1 MRRLAALLLCLPLA
15 LSACGKSDE
24 DAPNLTA
31 KGAYQAQVAGALG
44 PVILETGRIA
54 VEAPQ
59 IGSTEAFATRA
70 RVLVRAYADAADV
83 LATIVPPDAIGDLH
97 HELVIANQRLA
108 QATSQALQDL
118 VAGGG
123 DLAAFKEAAKRYSD
137 QLGVLE
143 KDFAA
148 KGFDVLAPQSPTG

>member
-1 MRRLAALLLCLPLA
+1 MRRLAGLLLCLPLL
-15 LSACGKSDE
+15 LSACGGSDK
-24 DAPNLTA
+24 DAPNLTE

-59 IGSTEAFATRA
+59 IASAKAFATRA
-70 RVLVRAYADAADV
+70 RILERAYTDAAGV
-83 LATIVPPDAIGDLH
+83 LATIVPPDEIGDLH

-108 QATSQALQDL
+108 QDTSQALQDL
-118 VAGGG
+118 LAGSD
-123 DLAAFKEAAKRYSD
+123 DLTPFKEAAKRYSD

-148 KGFDVLAPQSPTG
+148 KGFDVLAPPADAP